1 MEQNSTLTEGISM
14 DAVESI
20 IVEQGYDVT
29 QSDTGVLKIRDI
41 ESNIVVQAVL
51 EENVLFLTVPCI
63 NVPRSAITPAIM
75 TRMLDADNG
84 ISTSNF
90 QLYTSK
96 GEKVTVT
103 LNNFCKL
110 QQMGPDDQDDILS
123 CVEFLLADVVAA
135 RGMLVELAE

>member
-1 MEQNSTLTEGISM
+1 MEQNSILTEGISI
-14 DAVESI
+14 DAVESV
-20 IVEQGYDVT
+20 IVEQGYDVV
-29 QSDTGVLKIRDI
+29 QSDTGVLKIRDT

-63 NVPRSAITPAIM
+63 NVPCSAITQEIM
-75 TRMLDADNG
+75 AKMLDADNG

-90 QLYTSK
+90 QLYKSDDK
-96 GEKVTVT
+96 NATVT

-110 QQMGPDDQDDILS
+110 QELGSDDEDDILS

-135 RGMLVELAE
+135 RGMLAELA